1 MKVLLDTAA
10 FLWFVMGDAK
20 LTAAARSAIEEPAN
34 DKFVSVAS
42 AWEIAI
48 KTSIGKLALAE
59 PFEVLVPREI
69 RQNGFHLLPIELGH
83 LAELLKLPPH
93 HRDPFDRLLVAQG
106 NAESMSVIT
115 PDTAFDAYGVR
126 RLW

>member
-20 LTAAARSAIEEPAN
+20 LSAAARSAIEEPAN
-34 DKFVSVAS
+34 GKFVSIAS

-48 KTSIGKLALAE
+48 KTSIGKLTLGE

-69 RQNGFHLLPIELGH
+69 RQNGFHLLPIELTH
-83 LAELLKLPPH
+83 LAELVKLPLR
-93 HRDPFDRLLVAQG
+93 HRDPFDRLLIAQG
-106 NAESMSVIT
+106 TAEAM
-115 PDTAFDAYGVR
+115 
-126 RLW
+126 